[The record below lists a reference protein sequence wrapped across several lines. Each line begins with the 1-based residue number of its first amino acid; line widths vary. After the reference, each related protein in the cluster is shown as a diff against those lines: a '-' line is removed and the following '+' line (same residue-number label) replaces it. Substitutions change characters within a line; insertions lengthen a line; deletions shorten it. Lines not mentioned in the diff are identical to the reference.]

1 MSQDFTRNLIWS
13 ALENYVQDQ
22 IDSGLSQEEIQTK
35 VDELDV
41 QKLTIETVEQIAKDC
56 ISSIQENMYERVL
69 EERANA
75 TQFMAH
81 NEQIWQKGFSS
92 SEMLY
97 IIVIETVEPYCE
109 IFDELSDEKKESMK
123 YRYTVLRELHGRAC
137 QEFLEILYL
146 LKAGFADGAYARWRS
161 MYELCIVA
169 EFVRQNGEDV
179 AKAYYEESFV
189 YEKEYNWATKAP
201 CFAGK
206 RNVNFNMIQQ
216 QCSTA
221 TEAWIKQY
229 RLSNKVLHA
238 APQGTF
244 SRLGKHP
251 ETKVV
256 AIGQS
261 DYGIAMPAVNSAIT
275 LAIISALFFNMLSS
289 GDGSVYSM
297 VISKWVEI
305 VRKIYEQIE
314 KNCFESDNR
323 NE

>member
-1 MSQDFTRNLIWS
+1 MQ
-13 ALENYVQDQ
+13 EQ
-22 IDSGLSQEEIQTK
+22 IDSGSSQDEIQTK

-81 NEQIWQKGFSS
+81 NEQIWQKGFCS

-97 IIVIETVEPYCE
+97 IIVTEAVHPYCE
-109 IFDELSDEKKESMK
+109 IFDELLDEKKENMK

-169 EFVRQNGEDV
+169 EFIRKNGEDV

-189 YEKEYNWATKAP
+189 YGKEYNWATKAP
-201 CFAGK
+201 CFADK
-206 RNVNFNMIQQ
+206 KNVNFNMIQQ

-221 TEAWIKQY
+221 TEAWKKQY
-229 RLSNKVLHA
+229 KLSNKVLHA

-251 ETKVV
+251 EAKVV

-297 VISKWVEI
+297 VISKWADI

-314 KNCFESDNR
+314 KNCFESDHS